1 MKQTKKTIEKIKGY
15 SGFTVIAIVNHVA
28 VNTGWGGWRGEV
40 QISILWNSCLEQ
52 KKKN

>member
-28 VNTGWGGWRGEV
+28 VNTEGGGAA